1 MNYSIK
7 SPGKISCFM
16 GEKWITNYTI
26 YKINSRKTKDLN
38 VRGENL
44 KLQEENIGE
53 YLYAFE
59 LERLT

>member
-1 MNYSIK
+1 
-7 SPGKISCFM
+7 M